1 MRAAILA
8 VIALLMLA
16 EARLSAK
23 NERRLRASRAVEPR
37 DDVYRG
43 MRLAYPGCFLAM
55 AAEGVLRGAAAPALV
70 AAGAVVFVGAKAL
83 KYWAIASLGPR
94 WTFRVLVSPGAPLV
108 TRGPYRFFRHPNYIA
123 VIGELVGSALLFAAP
138 ITGAAGTL
146 LFAELIRR
154 RIRVENRA
162 LRG

>member
-1 MRAAILA
+1 MRSAILA

-16 EARLSAK
+16 EAWLSAR
-23 NERRLRASRAVEPR
+23 NERRLRASGAVEPR

-43 MRLAYPGCFLAM
+43 MQLAYPGAFIGM
-55 AAEGVLRGAAAPALV
+55 AAEAALRGPAAPALV
-70 AAGAVVFVGAKAL
+70 AAGALTFLGAKAL

-94 WTFRVLVSPGAPLV
+94 WTFRVLVPPGAPLV
-108 TRGPYRFFRHPNYIA
+108 TTGPYRFLRHPNYIA
-123 VIGELVGSALLFAAP
+123 VLGELVGSAVLFASP
-138 ITGAAGTL
+138 IAGAAGTL
-146 LFAELIRR
+146 IFAELIRR